1 MKVNIDDRLIV
12 ALDLPNTNL
21 AEKLVL
27 DLGNSVSFYKVG
39 LALIPI
45 GGLSLIESL
54 KLTGKRV
61 FLDLKLFDIGNTIEN
76 AVHNLKFLDVDF
88 LTVHGDPQ
96 VVQSACKARGT
107 SNMKILAVTL
117 LTSLDRNDL
126 TNSLIIK
133 GKISDLVV
141 KRAQNALQAG
151 ADGVIASPNEAKK
164 IRALKEA
171 KGKLIVTPGIRFLDT
186 KMNDQKRTSDPLTA
200 FKNGSDFIVVGRPI
214 HSSKDPLAEVKR
226 IKMALKI
233 NAPIK

>member
-1 MKVNIDDRLIV
+1 MEMNNDDRLIV
-12 ALDLPNTNL
+12 ALDLPNTAL

-45 GGLSLIESL
+45 GGLRLVEGL
-54 KLTGKRV
+54 KLAEKRV

-76 AVHNLKFLDVDF
+76 AVQNLKFLDVDF

-96 VVQSACKARGT
+96 VVQSACKARGA

-214 HSSKDPLAEVKR
+214 YSSKDPLAEVKR
-226 IKMALKI
+226 IKLALK
-233 NAPIK
+233 